1 MNNEITLSEVQEFI
15 AGFWY
20 HYDQGHFHELGARFG
35 DEIEYVSRSE
45 SGNCPFENLL
55 AAELH
60 GGAQTLEWMI
70 AHRNENP
77 YPLRHHATNVFRT
90 GTDSGPHG
98 DVTLVRF
105 YLYVNQITN
114 AVPFDVSSCVV
125 DAGIRRGPDGL
136 VFTSLQVVLDAEDS
150 IPFAQYS
157 TKTAASS
164 AASS

>member
-77 YPLRHHATNVFRT
+77 YPLRHHATNIFRT
-90 GTDSGPHG
+90 GTDG
-98 DVTLVRF
+98 DVTTVRF

-114 AVPFDVSSCVV
+114 SVPFDVSSGVV

>member
-1 MNNEITLSEVQEFI
+1 MYKRQ
-15 AGFWY
+15 
-20 HYDQGHFHELGARFG
+20 DQGHFHELGARFG

-77 YPLRHHATNVFRT
+77 YPLRHHATNIFRT
-90 GTDSGPHG
+90 GTDG
-98 DVTLVRF
+98 DVTTVRF

-114 AVPFDVSSCVV
+114 SVPFDVSSGVV

-136 VFTSLQVVLDAEDS
+136 VFTSLKVVLDAEDS
-150 IPFAQYS
+150 IPFAEHS
-157 TKTAASS
+157 AKAAAS